1 MSSHAILD
9 STAHRDLRVRTE
21 ASRDLGDGVMSC
33 FTVPDEF
40 SLVQNEYPIL
50 FRRDAESG
58 RFAALVL
65 LGFEAGENL
74 YLDGDRWDA
83 RHRPWAMAIHPFLVG
98 RPAEGD
104 GPGQVH
110 IDLDHPRIVRGKEG
124 VRLFDE
130 VGQQSPYLDRVATML
145 GDLDSGHR
153 ESAAFYAA
161 IEQLE
166 LLEPMSLDVELNDG
180 SKHRLVGYHVIAEE
194 RLQAL
199 DGAVLGA
206 LHRHGHLMPIFMA
219 LASLPNLAA
228 LVARK
233 NRAMGLG

>member
-9 STAHRDLRVRTE
+9 SNAHRDLRVLTE

-40 SLVQNEYPIL
+40 RLVQNEYPIL
-50 FRRDAESG
+50 FRRDVESG

-74 YLDGDRWDA
+74 YLDDGRWDA

-110 IDLDHPRIVRGKEG
+110 IDLGHPRIARGEEG
-124 VRLFDE
+124 IRLFDE
-130 VGQQSPYLDRVATML
+130 VGQHSPYLDRVAAML

-161 IEQLE
+161 LEQLG

-194 RLQAL
+194 RLRAL